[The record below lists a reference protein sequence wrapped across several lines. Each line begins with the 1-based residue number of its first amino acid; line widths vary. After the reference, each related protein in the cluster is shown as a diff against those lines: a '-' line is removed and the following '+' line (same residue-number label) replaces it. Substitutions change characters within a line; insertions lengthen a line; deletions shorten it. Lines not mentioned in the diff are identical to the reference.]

1 MKESSEKKGE
11 TEIQKEEEEEER
23 GGVQWSVG
31 GR

>member
-11 TEIQKEEEEEER
+11 TEIQKEEEEER